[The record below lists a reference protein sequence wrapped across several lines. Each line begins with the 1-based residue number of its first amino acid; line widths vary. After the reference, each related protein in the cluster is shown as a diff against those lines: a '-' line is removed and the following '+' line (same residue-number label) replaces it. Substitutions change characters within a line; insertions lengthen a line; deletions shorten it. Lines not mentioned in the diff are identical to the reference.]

1 MKGGL
6 RIGECGICALAL
18 FGVLLVSL
26 LLPVSAAAHAA
37 TPLKEETVQAG
48 PYGIKISYYSLPRTE
63 QAASLTLA
71 PLPGSPVFQQVKA
84 TLRPAGTTN
93 STPRTLTV
101 RPDPT
106 DGPGVQEVLIT
117 ANVVGQWTLHLEVNG
132 PQGPSTVETAV
143 AVSGPAA
150 MPVWAGWLLGLSP
163 LYLAILFV
171 VWQVL
176 DLRRRHALAPMPS

>member
-1 MKGGL
+1 MNGKLRMATGGL
-6 RIGECGICALAL
+6 RALGL
-18 FGVLLVSL
+18 LSVLLLGL
-26 LLPVSAAAHAA
+26 LLPMSAGAHAA
-37 TPLKEETVQAG
+37 SPLKEETVQAG

-63 QAASLTLA
+63 QTASLTLA

-106 DGPGVQEVLIT
+106 DGPGVQEVLVT
-117 ANVVGQWTLHLEVNG
+117 ANVVGAWTLHLEVNG
-132 PQGPSTVETAV
+132 PQGPSTVDTSV

-150 MPVWAGWLLGLSP
+150 IPVWAGWLLGLSP

-171 VWQVL
+171 VWQVV
-176 DLRRRHALAPMPS
+176 DLRRRHALAPMPG